1 MDSSFQSGA
10 TMRVLL
16 IDDHAIFR
24 QGLSMLL
31 SQLNSEL
38 AIAQLT
44 GPRMLPVFLAQDP
57 GPRPDLAILDLHMPD
72 FEGIAALAFF
82 RAQAPDI
89 PVVVLTGDEQP
100 DTVKACI
107 DLGACG
113 YVPKS
118 ADAEVLTEAMSR
130 ILAGGVW
137 LPGSSLRVVSQ
148 DTTPAQPLPS
158 GWAGCRVHVTARQ
171 REVLQ
176 RVVQGKTN
184 KVIGRE
190 LGISDGTVKTHLA
203 HLMALLGVSTRTQLV
218 YELARRGLKV
228 DDLPLGP

>member
-1 MDSSFQSGA
+1 
-10 TMRVLL
+10 
-16 IDDHAIFR
+16 
-24 QGLSMLL
+24 MLL
-31 SQLNSEL
+31 SQLDPEL
-38 AIAQLT
+38 VIAQLN
-44 GPRMLPVFLAQDP
+44 GPRLLPVFLAKDP
-57 GPRPDLAILDLHMPD
+57 GPRPDLAILDLHMPEFD
-72 FEGIAALAFF
+72 GIAALAFF
-82 RAQAPDI
+82 RAEAPDI

-118 ADAEVLTEAMSR
+118 ADAEVLTDAMSR

-137 LPGSSLRVVSQ
+137 LPGSSLRVVSP
-148 DTTPAQPLPS
+148 DTTPAEPLPS
-158 GWAGCRVHVTARQ
+158 GWDACRVHVTARQ
-171 REVLQ
+171 RDVLQ

-203 HLMALLGVSTRTQLV
+203 HLMALLGVNTRTQLV